1 MATFFSAADVAEA
14 AINIEKMGQV
24 FYTKAAENAANDD
37 ARSFFEGFVV
47 EEQKHQK
54 IFEDL
59 QQRLGGVELP
69 AWSSAEEYMEYLKA
83 LVENHGIFTSELSEK
98 EMAASKDLSE
108 AIRKAMSFEKD
119 SILFFMEMKEL
130 VPDSEK
136 GLIQE
141 CIDEERSHLRMLA
154 GKLS

>member
-1 MATFFSAADVAEA
+1 MATFFNAADVAEA

-24 FYTKAAENAANDD
+24 FYSKAAQNASNDE
-37 ARSFFEGFVV
+37 ARSFFEGFVT

-54 IFEDL
+54 VFEDL

-69 AWSSAEEYMEYLKA
+69 AWSSSDEYMEYLKA
-83 LVENHGIFTSELSEK
+83 LVENHGIFSSELSEK
-98 EMAASKDLSE
+98 EMAASKDIKE
-108 AIRKAMSFEKD
+108 AVRKAMSFEKD

-141 CIDEERSHLRMLA
+141 CIEEERSHLRMLA
-154 GKLS
+154 DMLS